1 MEAIHVP
8 ELDITGVDR
17 CDPPD
22 RPTRMVEHSPGLPLE
37 VEYVRTTDV
46 FDNATVPAGLLRAHR
61 LADGVWGG
69 LVVHTGTVTFV
80 FDDEPDQPIA
90 VSAGASFAI
99 PPGRQHHL
107 ELNEPVTFA
116 IEFHRTHPAATQIRP
131 QDGDER

>member
-1 MEAIHVP
+1 MTSI
-8 ELDITGVDR
+8 DG
-17 CDPPD
+17 CDVPD
-22 RPTRMVEHSPGLPLE
+22 RPVRRVEYSPGLPLG

-61 LADGVWGG
+61 IADGIWGR

-90 VSAGASFAI
+90 VSAGASVAI

-107 ELNEPVTFA
+107 EPNEPATFA
-116 IEFHRTHPAATQIRP
+116 IEFHRTHLAAHPDPRVESTGLDP
-131 QDGDER
+131 S